1 MSAVV
6 RGPVLFGIQSDMCLS
21 IGAAVMTR
29 VPVLWVFFA
38 VGVVGCGGVED
49 DREAIWGYISPAIV
63 QPNCATSSCH
73 SRGAAVA
80 GLNLSTTDDG
90 YKSLLMLHLPPRPGA
105 MPTDTPPVRG
115 LVTPGNPDESRV
127 VNMLRGDGARRMPPD
142 RPLAEADIRLIE
154 RWILD
159 GALKD

>member
-1 MSAVV
+1 MQ
-6 RGPVLFGIQSDMCLS
+6 PDMCLS
-21 IGAAVMTR
+21 IGAVMTR
-29 VPVLWVFFA
+29 VQVLWILFA
-38 VGVVGCGGVED
+38 VGVLGCGGVED
-49 DREAIWGYISPAIV
+49 DRDAIWSYISPAIV

-73 SRGAAVA
+73 SRGTAVA

-90 YKSLLMLHLPPRPGA
+90 YKSLLQLKLPSRPPLGAAIKPRP
-105 MPTDTPPVRG
+105 

-142 RPLAEADIRLIE
+142 RPLAEADIRLVE